1 MRWIKGEKPHAGDI
15 RVFRRFLFW
24 PKTLVGETRWL
35 EVADIVQ
42 EFKINRFA
50 WLSEDDVLDW
60 TDREWGVR
68 LP

>member
-1 MRWIKGEKPHAGDI
+1 MRWIKGDKPNPGDI
-15 RVFRRFLFW
+15 RVLRRFLFC